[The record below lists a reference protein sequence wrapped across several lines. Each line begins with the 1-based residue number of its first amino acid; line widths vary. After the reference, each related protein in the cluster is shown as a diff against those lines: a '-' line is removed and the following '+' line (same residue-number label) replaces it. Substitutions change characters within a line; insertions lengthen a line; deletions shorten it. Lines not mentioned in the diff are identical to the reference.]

1 MPFFSWDESYSVGIR
16 QFDEHH
22 KQLVSLVN
30 QLYDAMLDGKGG
42 QELHK
47 TLDSLFEYTVFHFA
61 SEEKLL
67 LQHGYPDYQKH
78 FSQHSALK
86 SKVIDYRS
94 KVEKGQVGTS
104 VQVANFLKE
113 WLVNHIQV
121 EDKKYRSFLQAK
133 GVH

>member
-1 MPFFSWDESYSVGIR
+1 MSFFNWDESYSVGIR

-22 KQLVSLVN
+22 KRLVTLVN
-30 QLYDAMLDGKGG
+30 QLYDAMMEGNGG

-67 LQHGYPDYQKH
+67 LQNGYPEYHKH
-78 FSQHSALK
+78 FMQHEALK
-86 SKVIDYRS
+86 SKVIEYRN

-104 VQVANFLKE
+104 VSVANFLKE
-113 WLVNHIQV
+113 WLVNHILV
-121 EDKKYRSFLQAK
+121 EDKKYGSFLHAK
-133 GVH
+133 GIV